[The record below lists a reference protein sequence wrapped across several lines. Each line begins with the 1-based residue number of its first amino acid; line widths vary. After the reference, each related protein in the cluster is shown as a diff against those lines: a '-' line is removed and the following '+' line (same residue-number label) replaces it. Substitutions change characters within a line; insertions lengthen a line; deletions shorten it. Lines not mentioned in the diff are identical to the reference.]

1 MKPSHEFRR
10 HTYAARLDWRTDC
23 ARLGPTST
31 DAACS
36 AFKSYVIEQLKL
48 RLTIA
53 CDPVFVSLQRMDIL
67 LKSLKYV
74 VVLALLLCHINP
86 SEARHV
92 RHHHYKSDDSVR
104 VYDPPG
110 VEARP
115 VASVFDT
122 GYFALRYPLSN
133 VLWETPPEPT
143 PTPPEV
149 VCPTI
154 PQPTPVS
161 IQTVD
166 HTDMYAKMVLAAGV
180 LVLLGVCGYRVTGRY
195 DDPAWQ
201 YDRYYARQNKV
212 TLVETRRYLPG
223 WVSSAYLLVK
233 HNVRL
238 R

>member
-1 MKPSHEFRR
+1 MNMKPSHEFRR

-23 ARLGPTST
+23 GRLANAHMTHVGSVLLPVVR
-31 DAACS
+31 DIA
-36 AFKSYVIEQLKL
+36 VM
-48 RLTIA
+48 RLNVA
-53 CDPVFVSLQRMDIL
+53 LQPHFDTLDRICNL

-104 VYDPPG
+104 VYDPPR

-133 VLWETPPEPT
+133 VLWETPEPT
-143 PTPPEV
+143 PEV

-212 TLVETRRYLPG
+212 TLVETRRYLPR